1 MFEERS
7 TDRLARYTIFAA
19 ITAIIC
25 ILCWYFRDIIVYIL
39 LAAVVS
45 LIGHPIMKLL
55 RRIKVKGKSAPAW
68 ILATIT
74 LIIILAL
81 FLLILTQLIPV
92 VANISSEISIANIS
106 DSAGIPN
113 HPINA
118 LNRYLREQFPGLG
131 YNFKIENVIGDQL
144 KKVVS
149 WSNVSAVIG
158 SVASVLVNIGVGIF
172 SVLFISFFF
181 IKDENLF
188 SNIVAALVPS
198 TQEKKT
204 KEAIGDIDYLLS
216 RYFIGLIIEV
226 IGVGVLNFLGLSFI
240 AKLSYSGALGIA
252 FITGILNIIPYVGP
266 LTGGIIGTILG
277 LVLKFAAVPSAAS
290 PNFFVFT
297 CILVAIFVGTQ
308 LVDNFVYQPVI
319 YSNSIKA
326 YPLEIFIVLL
336 IAGEL
341 GGILGMLVAIP
352 VYTVLRV
359 IAIRFFGHLKP
370 IRRLIPDAT
379 DSEHHIIEQND
390 IEK

>member
-7 TDRLARYTIFAA
+7 TDKLARYTIFAIVA
-19 ITAIIC
+19 AIIC
-25 ILCWYFRDIIVYIL
+25 ALCWYFRDIIIYIL

-45 LIGHPIMKLL
+45 LIGHPIMRLL
-55 RRIKVKGKSAPAW
+55 RKIKIKGKSAPSW
-68 ILATIT
+68 ILATFT

-81 FLLILTQLIPV
+81 FLLVLTQLIPV

-144 KKVVS
+144 KKVVN

-172 SVLFISFFF
+172 FFLFISFFF

-188 SNIVAALVPS
+188 SNIIAALVPS
-198 TQEKKT
+198 KQDKKT

-216 RYFIGLIIEV
+216 RYFIGLLIEV
-226 IGVGVLNFLGLSFI
+226 IGVGALNFIGLSFI

-266 LTGGIIGTILG
+266 LTGGVIGTILG
-277 LVLKFAAVPSAAS
+277 LVLKYAATTSATS

-297 CILVAIFVGTQ
+297 CILVAIFIVTQ

-336 IAGEL
+336 IAGEI
-341 GGILGMLVAIP
+341 GGIIGMLAAIP
-352 VYTVLRV
+352 TYTVIRV
-359 IAIRFFGHLKP
+359 IAIRFCGYLKP
-370 IRRLIPDAT
+370 IRRLIPDAA
-379 DSEHHIIEQND
+379 DSEHHKYEQND